1 MNIPSRSFTIS
12 ILVLLGVG
20 PFVPLQVSAVRGAP
34 HGSRTVATASSEL
47 VCPSHSNPH
56 HIKLWIHVTRW
67 CALPAVRGQAQFKIQ
82 MRIHNR
88 DDQHRLDIS
97 HSRMRLIVHVFHA
110 DRWTPARVGEP
121 TIERPIRTTYGREHV
136 WAVPPNAEDA
146 FDPLP
151 HQPGVGTFATHWGGS
166 VLGPGKTFNPHFHF
180 GDLVFYVPT
189 PRDGS
194 GALDNVVGIAY
205 VKGHEI
211 IALCH
216 PWDWGPKVPAES
228 F

>member
-1 MNIPSRSFTIS
+1 MRLRIFILSVFVILGAGSVAPLTASAEAGSSREA
-12 ILVLLGVG
+12 
-20 PFVPLQVSAVRGAP
+20 SAI
-34 HGSRTVATASSEL
+34 ATAASEL

-67 CALPAVRGQAQFKIQ
+67 CALPAVRGQAQFKLQ
-82 MRIHNR
+82 MQIHNQSDR
-88 DDQHRLDIS
+88 HDLDIGL
-97 HSRMRLIVHVFHA
+97 SRMRLIVRDFDP
-110 DRWTPARVGEP
+110 DRWTPARVGES
-121 TIERPIRTTYGREHV
+121 TIERPIPTTYGKEHV

-151 HQPGVGTFATHWGGS
+151 HRPGVGTFATHWGGS
-166 VLGPGKTFNPHFHF
+166 MLGPGETFNPHYHF
-180 GDLVFYVPT
+180 GDLVFYVPA
-189 PRDGS
+189 PRDGA

-216 PWDWGPKVPAES
+216 PENWGHKVPAET